1 MQVDQAGR
9 RVKGY
14 VEHAGD
20 ELDRI
25 ILPTSRRKGAREKK
39 KESVLE
45 KIRKIVEVFVGI

>member
-25 ILPTSRRKGAREKK
+25 IPGSFAGIKFLNR
-39 KESVLE
+39 V
-45 KIRKIVEVFVGI
+45 KI